1 MLLCSQCTTRIL
13 SGSHTWRIPAVIHP
27 SHPAITPRGSS
38 AQPIPAG
45 HLLPVALLVPVGHP
59 LPSLPAHLPHSP
71 VLSLPRAPGAHP
83 GPRCSRSPPSPS
95 TSRTPG
101 AVPTRT
107 GPAALERGRHRAA
120 LTSPPVPPLSAPRR
134 RSAPR
139 GARPLPVEAV
149 PRPPGPPRICSRP
162 RSPVPPTP
170 CAYHSVEAREG
181 RAWSPP

>member
-13 SGSHTWRIPAVIHP
+13 SGSHTWRIPAVIPHTRP
-27 SHPAITPRGSS
+27 SRPGAPVPSPSPQGTCFPWLCSS
-38 AQPIPAG
+38 PWGIRSRASRLISRTLRCSRSPGLPVHIPA
-45 HLLPVALLVPVGHP
+45 
-59 LPSLPAHLPHSP
+59 
-71 VLSLPRAPGAHP
+71 
-83 GPRCSRSPPSPS
+83 PRCSRSPPSPS